1 MSIPEHLLY
10 TSDHEWVAMDGA
22 RARIG
27 ITDYAQGELGDV
39 VFVDLPRVGSA
50 VSAGASLGEVES
62 SKSVSDLYAPVTGTV
77 VAVNEP
83 LSGQPEALNTD
94 PYGAGWICEIEM
106 SDLAQTGSLLAPA
119 AYRSLIE
126 G

>member
-1 MSIPEHLLY
+1 MAIPEHLLY
-10 TSDHEWVAMDGA
+10 TSDHEWVAVDGN
-22 RARIG
+22 RARVG

-39 VFVDLPRVGSA
+39 VFVDLPAVGST
-50 VSAGASLGEVES
+50 VTVGASMGEVES

-77 VAVNEP
+77 VAVNED
-83 LSGQPEALNTD
+83 LSGQPDALNTD

-106 SDLAQTGSLLAPA
+106 SDLSQIDSLLSPASYGSLVD
-119 AYRSLIE
+119 

>member
-1 MSIPEHLLY
+1 MSVPEHLLY
-10 TSDHEWVAMDGA
+10 TSDHEWVSVDGT

-39 VFVDLPRVGSA
+39 VFVDLPRVGSE

-77 VAVNEP
+77 VAVNEA
-83 LSGQPEALNTD
+83 LSGQPDALNTD
-94 PYGAGWICEIEM
+94 PYGSGWICEIEM
-106 SDLAQTGSLLAPA
+106 SDVVQTGSLLAPA
-119 AYRSLIE
+119 TYRGLIE